1 LGILGRAVGLAA
13 KNAIIIVEFDK
24 QAEDKGTSCYDAAI
38 AVARTRLRPIVLTSP
53 AAP

>member
-1 LGILGRAVGLAA
+1 MAVGLAA

-24 QAEDKGTSCYDAAI
+24 QAEEQGTSRYDAAF
-38 AVARTRLRPIVLTSP
+38 AAARTRLRPTVMTSP